1 MSDEFLTEEKPSI
14 FNEVTEYLK
23 DANFEEALRLLQ
35 DRLQTNPGDLDTL
48 HLIGT
53 IHAKK
58 GDYIKAEKFFRKE
71 LEIDPNREEAHFN
84 LGLIHSKQNRLSEA
98 IEDFENVVRL
108 NPEDVQALNDLGV
121 MYYSKGVT
129 DKSHDLFCK
138 ALQVK
143 PTYKDA
149 FLNLFELLWNAGKY
163 NQALEHV
170 YNFLKK
176 LSPADSNRITQPEVE
191 GNKQKVQPEY
201 LKRSLEM
208 RKRAPA
214 IIKPSD
220 SEKLDIFDKHVP
232 QAIKDKKTGMNIAVV
247 ADFNIAGQLSQL
259 FRLINEKTI
268 HRARC
273 IIIYDDYLTYDKD
286 IVLSHDKQ
294 DDFQTAVKI
303 IENADFFH
311 IGRFPKKVGDLNL
324 LDYLKPNNTI
334 VQYFG
339 SELRQKAKEIYQW
352 HLTNKITGLS
362 AWDYTMLESSPF
374 FYHINIMFDSTKI
387 KSAPKPEGTIKIVH
401 PVTNRNVKRTDLFLE
416 VVDRLRK
423 KYDIEPILIEGKNN
437 QECLELKSQAHM
449 TYDQISVGI
458 YGLSAIESMAAGH
471 VVFGGISNFAASYF
485 PDNPIVWVTEDD
497 LFEKIEHYLINRVQI
512 LDRGLA
518 GKSWVKLN
526 HDPDRILRQHLYMY
540 DFVRNGHR
548 FLRHPD
554 EQLLGAGYDRG

>member
-1 MSDEFLTEEKPSI
+1 MSNEILTEEKPSV

-23 DANFEEALRLLQ
+23 DANFEEALKLLQ
-35 DRLQTNPGDLDTL
+35 NQLQANPDDLDTL

-53 IHAKK
+53 VHAKK
-58 GDYIKAEKFFRKE
+58 GDYIRAEKFFRKE
-71 LEIDPNREEAHFN
+71 LEINADRGEAHFN
-84 LGLIHSKQNRLSEA
+84 LGLIHSEQNRLSEA

-108 NPEDVQALNDLGV
+108 NPEDIQALNDLGV
-121 MYYSKGVT
+121 MYYSKGMV
-129 DKSHDLFCK
+129 DKSHNLFCK
-138 ALQVK
+138 ALLVK
-143 PTYKDA
+143 PTHNDA
-149 FLNLFELLWNAGKY
+149 FLNLFELLWNEGKY

-170 YNFLKK
+170 YNFLKM
-176 LSPADSNRITQPEVE
+176 LSPAGSNQITKPEVE
-191 GNKQKVQPEY
+191 ESKQQTSPEY

-208 RKRAPA
+208 RRKAPA
-214 IIKPSD
+214 VIKPSD
-220 SEKLDIFDKHVP
+220 SEKLDIFDKHIP
-232 QAIKDKKTGMNIAVV
+232 EAIKDKKTGMNIAVV

-286 IVLSHDKQ
+286 IVLSQNKQ
-294 DDFQTAVKI
+294 DDFQTAIKI

-311 IGRFPKKVGDLNL
+311 IGRYPKKVGDLNL
-324 LDYLKPNNTI
+324 VDYLRPTNTI

-339 SELRQKAKEIYQW
+339 SELRQNANEIYQW
-352 HLTNKITGLS
+352 HKTNKITGLS

-374 FYHINIMFDSTKI
+374 FYHINIIFDCSKV
-387 KSAPKPEGTIKIVH
+387 KSVPKPEGTIKIVH
-401 PVTNRNVKRTDLFLE
+401 PATNRHVKKTELFLE
-416 VVDRLRK
+416 VIDRLRK
-423 KYDIEPILIEGKNN
+423 KYDIEPILIEGKTN

-497 LFEKIEHYLINRVQI
+497 LYEKIEHYLINRVKI
-512 LDRGLA
+512 LERGQA
-518 GKSWVKLN
+518 GKLWVKLN

-548 FLRHPD
+548 FLKHPV
-554 EQLLGAGYDRG
+554 EQLLG